1 MAMSEPVMSW
11 DGLIE
16 DGRDRGF
23 LVKTLYAVST
33 RPVNGLAPVL
43 AVLDEHAAYQVKLEE
58 EGIMF
63 VAGPFSN
70 IEENAWEGEGFF
82 VYRAS
87 SREEAVRIA
96 EGDPMHSSGART
108 FTVRTWLLNEGSFRV
123 NVSYSTGKAEIQ

>member
-1 MAMSEPVMSW
+1 MTEPTMDW
-11 DGLIE
+11 ENLIK

-23 LVKTLYAVST
+23 LVKKLYAVNT

-43 AVLDEHAAYQVKLEE
+43 AVLDEHAAYQVKLEQ

-70 IEENAWEGEGFF
+70 IEETAWEGEGFF
-82 VYRAS
+82 VYRAD
-87 SREEAVRIA
+87 SREEAIRIA
-96 EGDPMHSSGART
+96 EADPMHSSGART

-123 NVSYSTGKAEIQ
+123 NINYSTGKADIF